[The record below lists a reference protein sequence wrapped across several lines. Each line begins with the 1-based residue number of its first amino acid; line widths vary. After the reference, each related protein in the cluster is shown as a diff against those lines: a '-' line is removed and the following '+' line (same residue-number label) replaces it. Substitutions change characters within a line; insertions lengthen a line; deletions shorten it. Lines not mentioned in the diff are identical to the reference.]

1 VLFGGRKTLDQF
13 SMSVQLAVP
22 PSTVVA
28 PIHQSETVKP
38 GVLHKF
44 AEVKDTLTNGYRER
58 FQPAPANLNWLS
70 CGEYELAEG
79 ASSGALAHP
88 EDESLL
94 FQLQGHAVVDVNGV
108 SYSLAPYDTLYLPK
122 GAQYQISNH
131 QSEIVRITRCSATAD
146 NVHPVHHSS
155 FAEYSKRED
164 RIRKLHGKDV
174 FMMFDVPEAADKLIA
189 GYTFFQPYQRSWPP
203 HNHTDQEEVYI
214 FIKGHGAM
222 EVYESPEKMCFVT
235 SVNTGDAVTI
245 PMMNYH
251 PVFSQESPL
260 EFIWCIAGAR
270 YWVGDKNKDFMA
282 GKGEQITT

>member
-1 VLFGGRKTLDQF
+1 MGTTA
-13 SMSVQLAVP
+13 QLVIQPAAIADPVNK
-22 PSTVVA
+22 SD
-28 PIHQSETVKP
+28 SVKP
-38 GVLHKF
+38 G
-44 AEVKDTLTNGYRER
+44 TLFKAVEARAPGVSYQPR
-58 FQPAPANLNWLS
+58 FTPESAKLEWLS
-70 CGEYELAEG
+70 CGEYTIEPG
-79 ASSGALAHP
+79 AKSEALSRP
-88 EDESLL
+88 TDESLL
-94 FQLQGHAVVDVNGV
+94 FMWKGGAEVEVCSQQ
-108 SYSLAPYDTLYLPK
+108 YSLAPYDTLYIPR
-122 GAQYQISNH
+122 GAQFQISNLK
-131 QSEIVRITRCSATAD
+131 SEIAKVIQCSATAD

-164 RIRKLHGKDV
+164 RIRHLAGKDV

-203 HNHTDQEEVYI
+203 HNHTDQEETYI

-235 SVNTGDAVTI
+235 SVNEGDLVTI

-270 YWVGDKNKDFMA
+270 YWVGDKNKDFMQ
-282 GKGEQITT
+282 GKGDSITT

>member
-1 VLFGGRKTLDQF
+1 MASQA
-13 SMSVQLAVP
+13 VQLAIQP
-22 PSTVVA
+22 ATIA
-28 PIHQSETVKP
+28 EPIHKSDSVKP
-38 GVLHKF
+38 G
-44 AEVKDTLTNGYRER
+44 TLFKAQAPGAVYTPR
-58 FQPAPANLNWLS
+58 FTPESAKLEWLS
-70 CGEYELAEG
+70 CGEYTLEAG
-79 ASSGALAHP
+79 AKSEVVCKP
-88 EDESLL
+88 NDETLL
-94 FQLQGHAVVDVNGV
+94 FMWKSGV
-108 SYSLAPYDTLYLPK
+108 EVSVGGKTYSLAPYDTLYIPR
-122 GAQYQISNH
+122 GAEFQISNLK
-131 QSEIVRITRCSATAD
+131 SEIAKAIECSATAE

-155 FAEYSKRED
+155 FAEYSQRED
-164 RIRKLHGKDV
+164 RIRHLAGKDV

-203 HNHTDQEEVYI
+203 HNHTDQEETYI

-235 SVNTGDAVTI
+235 SVNEGDLVTI

-282 GKGEQITT
+282 GKADSITT